1 MRYKIDK
8 SKYCNFKIYEEN
20 KLPERAYFIPF
31 SCADK
36 AKDSNMF
43 KERYNSDRVDI
54 LSGAWEFI
62 YYSQCSDMPAD
73 LDTSKIKF
81 SAIDVPSTWQ
91 RRGYDQIAYINT
103 RYAFPKHPPRIP
115 KDIPVAVYRRSFAVD
130 DAGYGRVLT
139 FLGAA
144 GALYV
149 YINGKYV
156 GYSEG
161 SHNSAEFDITPYVAV
176 GDNELLVVLYKWSN
190 GTYLECQDMFRENG
204 LFRDVYITR
213 RGAAYL
219 DDCLLR
225 PKHEGGGVYSL
236 DVQLSGKFAR
246 AEVVVGDDSGELAR
260 IDTKSGNA
268 AINALHP
275 IEWNAEAPHTYIA
288 EITLYD
294 GDGKACEYI
303 RQIIGFK
310 HIEIAG
316 EVYLFNGRPIKMLGV
331 NHHDTHP
338 VNGYCMTLDEIERDV
353 RLMKEY
359 NCNTVRMS
367 HYPPDPAMLN
377 MCDIYG
383 LYVIDEADIETHGF
397 YAVPYTT
404 YNPNRLSNDMRWAA
418 HYLDRVKR
426 MYGRDKNHPSIAM
439 WSLGNESGGY
449 KCQDVCYEYL
459 RGVDAGVPVHYEGVI
474 RSKRWAYDVVSHMY
488 AHHSLM
494 RAIADGSADEKY
506 KGKPF
511 FQCEY
516 AHAMGVGPGGLDEYV
531 KLFYSSPQFL
541 GGCIWEWADHA
552 VYDPEHK
559 YAYTY
564 GGDHREKIHD
574 GNFCVDG
581 LFYPDRQ
588 PSSGALEMKACYRPV
603 RCEYKERGVYTI
615 TNMRTFLSTAD
626 ITIDWKLYNGGY
638 EVASGTYDG
647 VIEAGESV
655 DFAPSASVSL
665 DKNSDIYIDFIYTSK
680 NDGSEIARE
689 QIIYTAHIDAEPDV
703 EITPFKKS
711 GRFFVASASG
721 GDIKINRRSGELCSY
736 VCGGRQLINTH
747 PYDGYFGF
755 VPHIYRGVIDNDRFV
770 KMGWEVLGLHSAHP
784 VMCRCSL
791 SGGAVIVRYNI
802 VTRGIFILARVKVVY
817 RLKGD
822 ELIVETSLS
831 KVNPFFAS
839 IPCFGLGMEVS
850 NIFTHADY
858 YGRGESESLSDFNA
872 HAPIGRYSVKVDEMT
887 HKYIKPQDAGNR
899 SDVRSITFSGSA
911 CAFTVR
917 AFDKPINVKAT
928 RYTPLQLA
936 KAGHIE
942 DIPDADTLYIGVDG
956 FVRGAGSNSCG
967 PIPLPE
973 HLVKPKYGEPL
984 KYKFGIKFETKQ

>member
-8 SKYCNFKIYEEN
+8 SKYCDFKIFQDN
-20 KLPERAYFIPF
+20 KLDERAYFIPF

-36 AKDSNMF
+36 AKGVDMYR
-43 KERYNSDRVDI
+43 ERYVSDRVDM
-54 LSGAWEFI
+54 LSGKWDFI
-62 YYSQCSDMPAD
+62 YYSQRSDMPTD
-73 LDTSKIKF
+73 FDTSAIKF
-81 SAIDVPSTWQ
+81 TDIDVPSTWQ

-103 RYAFPKHPPRIP
+103 RYAFPKRPPHIP
-115 KDIPVAVYRRSFAVD
+115 KDIPVAVYRKSFSVE
-130 DAGYGRVLT
+130 DAGDSRVLT

-161 SHNSAEFDITPYVAV
+161 SHNSAEFDITQYARV

-225 PKHEGGGVYSL
+225 PVYEGGGAYGLNVRL
-236 DVQLSGKFAR
+236 KGKYTKALVTVTGEDGELTR
-246 AEVVVGDDSGELAR
+246 IETESGEA
-260 IDTKSGNA
+260 SVS
-268 AINALHP
+268 ALHP
-275 IEWNAEAPHTYIA
+275 LEWNAETPHVYTA
-288 EITLYD
+288 EITLFN
-294 GDGKACEYI
+294 GDEPCEYV

-310 HIEIAG
+310 HIEIDG
-316 EVYLFNGRPIKMLGV
+316 EIYLFNGKPIKMLGV

-338 VNGYCMTLDEIERDV
+338 INGYCMTIDEIERDV
-353 RLMKEY
+353 KLMKEY

-367 HYPPDPAMLN
+367 HYPPDPAMLT

-404 YNPNRLSNDMRWAA
+404 YNPNRLSNDMRWAQ

-426 MYGRDKNHPSIAM
+426 MYGRDKNHPCIAM

-459 RGVDAGVPVHYEGVI
+459 REQDKGVPVHYEGVI

-494 RAIADGSADEKY
+494 RAIADGSADDKY

-531 KLFYSSPQFL
+531 KLFYSSPQLL

-564 GGDHREKIHD
+564 GGDHKEKIHD

-603 RCEYKERGVYTI
+603 RCEYKGGGVFTLS
-615 TNMRTFLSTAD
+615 NKRSFLSTDDLD
-626 ITIDWKLYNGGY
+626 IAWKVYNGG
-638 EVASGTYDG
+638 EEIGSGEFGG
-647 VIEAGESV
+647 VIAAGESA
-655 DFAPSASVSL
+655 DFAPMMSVTA
-665 DKNSDIYIDFIYTSK
+665 DKRCDIYIDFIYTSK
-680 NDGSEIARE
+680 ADGREIARE
-689 QIIYTAHIDAEPDV
+689 QIIYNAHIDAEPESEV
-703 EITPFKKS
+703 TPFKKS
-711 GRFFVASASG
+711 GKFFVAATG
-721 GDIKINRRSGELCSY
+721 EGEIKIDRRSGELSSFT
-736 VCGGRQLINTH
+736 CGKRQLINSH
-747 PYDGYFGF
+747 PYDGYYGL
-755 VPHIYRGVIDNDRFV
+755 VPHVYRAFIDNDRFV
-770 KMGWEVLGLHSAHP
+770 KIGWEVLGLHSAHP
-784 VMCRCSL
+784 VLCRCRL
-791 SGGAVIVRYNI
+791 SGDSVVAAYNI
-802 VTRGIFILARVKVVY
+802 VTRGIFILAKVKITY
-817 RLKGD
+817 TLKGD
-822 ELIVETSLS
+822 ELIVKTSLS

-839 IPCFGLGMEVS
+839 IPCFGLGMEVA
-850 NIFTHADY
+850 NVFTDADY

-872 HAPIGRYSVKVDEMT
+872 HAPLGRYSIKVNEMT
-887 HKYIKPQDAGNR
+887 HKYIRPQDAGNR
-899 SDVRSITFSGSA
+899 SDVRSIAFSGA
-911 CAFTVR
+911 ECALTIR
-917 AFDKPINVKAT
+917 AFDAPINVKT
-928 RYTPLQLA
+928 THYTPIQLS
-936 KAGHIE
+936 KAQHIE
-942 DIPDADTLYIGVDG
+942 DIPDCDTLYIGVDG

-967 PIPLPE
+967 PIPMPE
-973 HLVKPKYGEPL
+973 HLVKPKYGQPL
-984 KYKFGIKFETKQ
+984 EYKFGMTFKRK